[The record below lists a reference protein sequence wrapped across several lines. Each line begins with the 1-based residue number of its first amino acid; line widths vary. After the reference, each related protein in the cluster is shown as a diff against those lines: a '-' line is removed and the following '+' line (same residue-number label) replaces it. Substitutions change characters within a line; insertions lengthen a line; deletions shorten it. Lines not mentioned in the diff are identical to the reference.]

1 MGLLKATLAVFM
13 CFGPCHFLCPICGVK
28 ERVGFRL
35 TSRYRP
41 PEVLEVWTM
50 HTQVTNTSCVVVNNA
65 YLQKHHSS
73 RHRTDTVE

>member
-28 ERVGFRL
+28 ERVGFKL
-35 TSRYRP
+35 ISRYRP
-41 PEVLEVWTM
+41 PEVLEVWTSY
-50 HTQVTNTSCVVVNNA
+50 TQVTVVVNDA

>member
-35 TSRYRP
+35 TSRYRSH
-41 PEVLEVWTM
+41 EILEVWTM
-50 HTQVTNTSCVVVNNA
+50 HTQVTNASCFVANDA

-73 RHRTDTVE
+73 CHRTDTVE